1 VTPTAQVRDVTFSYR
16 GRRALT
22 GASCA
27 IERGVTTLIG
37 PNGSGKTTFIKC
49 LVGLLTPSSGTIT
62 VLGTEISDRT
72 ARRAAQQRIGFVPQ
86 NPSLPTLARV
96 RDVVGYAGWLSGV
109 PRGRLGSK
117 VEAALGLLRLE
128 DLADRRVRALS
139 GGQRQRLALATG
151 VVHDPDLLVLDE
163 PTVGLDPGQRLSLR
177 EVIRDIGR
185 TRAVVLSTH
194 LTEDAQYLTDSVAV
208 LVQGR
213 VRYQG
218 SLDGL
223 TALEEAVG
231 SGDRPGSAFERA
243 YDGLV
248 VSLGGPRD

>member
-1 VTPTAQVRDVTFSYR
+1 
-16 GRRALT
+16 
-22 GASCA
+22 
-27 IERGVTTLIG
+27 
-37 PNGSGKTTFIKC
+37 
-49 LVGLLTPSSGTIT
+49 
-62 VLGTEISDRT
+62 
-72 ARRAAQQRIGFVPQ
+72 
-86 NPSLPTLARV
+86 
-96 RDVVGYAGWLSGV
+96 
-109 PRGRLGSK
+109 
-117 VEAALGLLRLE
+117 
-128 DLADRRVRALS
+128 
-139 GGQRQRLALATG
+139 
-151 VVHDPDLLVLDE
+151 VHDPDLLVLDE